1 MKKHISLTKYLLP
14 TFALAT
20 LAGCQSKQSSDMNN
34 QNLPAPPVAAVIPK
48 ELTMHGDTRIDNY
61 YWLNNREDSAVIN
74 YLKAENEYL
83 EAVMAPTTA
92 LQEKLFN
99 EMKSRIKEQDES
111 VPYFLRGYHYI
122 TRYEQGG
129 EYPIYTRKKETLEAA
144 EEIMLNV
151 NEMAKGYAYYQVG
164 GLKVSDDNRLLAYA
178 VDTVSRRIY
187 TLYFKD
193 LQTGETLKDVI
204 PNVTGNVAWAADNKT
219 VFYSRQDLQTLRS
232 HQIWKHVIGT
242 DPKEDKLV
250 FEEKDET
257 FSTGVYR
264 SKSDKYIFVYSGSTL
279 TTEVRFLDASQPGGN
294 FTIFLPRERGHE
306 YGIDHAGNKFYI
318 RTNWQAENFRV
329 MEVDEKA
336 VGNKQA
342 WKELIPHRSDVFVE
356 SFDVFKD
363 YLVIEERKEGLIS
376 LRIRPWA
383 DPSKEHYVDF
393 GEPAYTAGMGTNPE
407 FNTTILRYVYTS
419 FTTPNATYD
428 YDMVAKTKKLLKQ
441 QEVLGG
447 FKSEDY
453 QSERLYATARD
464 GVKVPISIV
473 YKKGFKKDGKA
484 PLLLY
489 AYGSYGYSMDVYF
502 SSSRLSL
509 LNRGFA
515 FAIAHIRGGQEMG
528 RQWYENG
535 KLLKKKNTF
544 NDFIDCA
551 KYLVAEKYT
560 SPEHLYANG
569 GSAGGL
575 LMGAVA
581 NMAPELFKGIV
592 ADVPFVDVV
601 TTMLDDSIPLTTS
614 EYDEWGN
621 PNDKTYYDYML
632 SYSPYDNV
640 AKKAYPNMLVTTGLH
655 DSQVQYWEPAK
666 WVAKLRAMK
675 TDNNLLLLKTN
686 MEAGHSGAS
695 GRFAPLKEVALQY
708 AFYLHLEGIKE

>member
-1 MKKHISLTKYLLP
+1 MKNIIQLLVSWL
-14 TFALAT
+14 ALVI
-20 LAGCQSKQSSDMNN
+20 LASCSSKPSADMEN
-34 QNLPAPPVAAVIPK
+34 QNLPQPPVAKVIPK
-48 ELTMHGDTRIDNY
+48 TLIAHGHTRIDNY
-61 YWLNNREDSAVIN
+61 YWLNNREDTAVIN
-74 YLKAENEYL
+74 YLKAENAYL
-83 EAVMAPTTA
+83 DAVMQPTAA
-92 LQEKLFN
+92 LQEKLFH

-129 EYPIYTRKKETLEAA
+129 EYPIYTRKKGSLQAP

-164 GLKVSDDNRLLAYA
+164 GLTVSDDNRLLAYA

-193 LQTGETLKDVI
+193 LQTGQTLPDVI
-204 PNVTGNVAWAADNKT
+204 ANTTGNVAWAADSKT
-219 VFYSRQDLQTLRS
+219 VFYTRQDLQTLRAF
-232 HQIWKHVIGT
+232 QIWKHVIGT
-242 DPKEDKLV
+242 HPQDDQLV
-250 FEEKDET
+250 YEEKDET
-257 FSTGVYR
+257 FNVGVYR
-264 SKSDKYIFVYSGSTL
+264 SKSNKYLFIASSSTL
-279 TTEVRFLDASQPGGN
+279 TTEVRFLDASQPN
-294 FTIFLPRERGHE
+294 KPFTVFLPRERGHE
-306 YGIDHAGNKFYI
+306 YGIDHAGDKFYI
-318 RTNWQAENFRV
+318 RTNWQAENFRI
-329 MEVDEKA
+329 MEADEKTCN
-336 VGNKQA
+336 NKQA
-342 WKELIPHRSDVFVE
+342 WKEIIPHRADVFVE
-356 SFDVFKD
+356 SFDVFKNHM
-363 YLVIEERKEGLIS
+363 VVEERKEGLIR
-376 LRIRPWA
+376 LRIRPWSN
-383 DPSKEHYVDF
+383 PSAEHYIDF
-393 GEPAYTAGMGTNPE
+393 GEPAYTAGLSSNPE
-407 FNTTILRYVYTS
+407 FDTQILRYTYTS
-419 FTTPNATYD
+419 LTTPNSVYD
-428 YDMVAKTKKLLKQ
+428 YDMVNKTKKLLKQ

-447 FKSEDY
+447 FNREDY
-453 QSERLYATARD
+453 QTERLYATARD
-464 GVKVPISIV
+464 GVKVPISLV
-473 YKKGFKKDGKA
+473 YKKGFQKNGKA

-489 AYGSYGYSMDVYF
+489 AYGSYGFSTDVYF
-502 SSSRLSL
+502 SSNRLSL

-515 FAIAHIRGGQEMG
+515 FAIAHVRGGQEMG

-544 NDFIDCA
+544 YDFIDCA
-551 KYLVAEKYT
+551 KYLIAAQYT

-581 NMAPELFKGIV
+581 NMAPELFKGII

-601 TTMLDDSIPLTTS
+601 TTMLDESIPLTTG

-640 AKKAYPNMLVTTGLH
+640 ERKAYPNMLVLTGLH

-675 TDNNLLLLKTN
+675 TDNNLLLLRTN

-695 GRFAPLKEVALQY
+695 GRFAPLKEVALEY
-708 AFYLHLEGIKE
+708 AFLLHLEGIRE